1 MCSSLEVMD
10 GAWMGTVVDHISSL
24 LVDYAEQADQEIHS
38 NPFNAKQNGIDLSTM
53 SDNQKLENA

>member
-1 MCSSLEVMD
+1 MD